1 MTAISRGI
9 TVSGIT
15 NFPVQEV
22 GHEDHMQAFFYRRE
36 RGFKWNIVVFRFCVK
51 VALEVMAE

>member
-1 MTAISRGI
+1 MMAVSRDI

-22 GHEDHMQAFFYRRE
+22 HHEDHMQAFFTE
-36 RGFKWNIVVFRFCVK
+36 GKEDSSGI
-51 VALEVMAE
+51 